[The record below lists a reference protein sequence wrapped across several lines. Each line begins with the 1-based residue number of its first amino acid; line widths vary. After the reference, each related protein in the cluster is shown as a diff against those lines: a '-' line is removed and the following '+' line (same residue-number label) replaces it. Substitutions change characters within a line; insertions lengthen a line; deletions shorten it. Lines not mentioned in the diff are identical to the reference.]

1 MTYFVISIDKSFRW
15 VPENYFDS
23 VFARLFFILSIG
35 VIVAEYTTF
44 ETNVFFVSIV
54 VGMLFMIFSTFR
66 VNILGKWIFIF
77 SWSLFLFGSGGW
89 LLRQRVMPDID
100 ELSRVNHSYVVE
112 LKSVP
117 KNKGAYYSAEAEI
130 VYATDSVAQ
139 CVVGYNL
146 LLNIYNDSLSLV
158 PHLCDRYL
166 IHAQI
171 LRPNDEGL
179 NGFNYGK
186 YLARNGLCG
195 VVYLSDNHIQYLSTV
210 EPSEFQQYSYILRDK
225 LISQFESIGLKG
237 SQLAIISAITLGEKG
252 LLSNDAKE
260 TFSAA
265 GVSHILV
272 VSGMHVGF
280 IFLLIMWFW
289 RRISHRGHWLVVV
302 LGLVVLWGYALL
314 TGLAPSVIRASFMF
328 SMMLLFRVMGE
339 MYNVKHAIFLSATIL
354 LLFNPNVIFDVGFQ
368 LSYLAVIGIVYF
380 YPHFY
385 NLIRNYKSKF
395 LRLLLQSIAVTVSA
409 QILTLPIVVYNF
421 HQLPIYFIIS
431 NLFVTLFAPILFIGG
446 IALLPLSYIPY
457 INIAAGWTM
466 SAVVKL
472 FEYIINFVVSIP
484 FSTVKIYFSL
494 FESLLFY
501 LIILCLINW
510 VELRNVFAERFKAPL
525 YFCLS
530 VVLFVIV
537 VVMNNI
543 YYSQKQVLII
553 PNSNR
558 LMVNVFNNS
567 ENILFTNHPDFATER
582 LEMTW
587 LKYSCGKPTII
598 TDTSLSANCFYF
610 NNESYLILRD
620 NLFRYRQNNGQ
631 PFDIDCLIIDRGVYP
646 SERLFT
652 EFIAPKRVILTA
664 GVWSGYVEIY
674 KELLCRLE
682 IPCYVVSEDGA
693 LVISG

>member
-15 VPENYFDS
+15 VSENYFDS

-54 VGMLFMIFSTFR
+54 VGLLFMIFSTFR

-112 LKSVP
+112 LKTTP
-117 KNKGAYYSAEAEI
+117 IDKGSYYRAEAEI

-225 LISQFESIGLKG
+225 LIRQFESTGLKG

-260 TFSAA
+260 IFSAA
-265 GVSHILV
+265 GVSHVLV
-272 VSGMHVGF
+272 ISGMHVGF
-280 IFLLIMWFW
+280 IFAVILLLFKRISSERRWLIVFLGLLI
-289 RRISHRGHWLVVV
+289 
-302 LGLVVLWGYALL
+302 LWAYALL
-314 TGLAPSVIRASFMF
+314 SGLAPSVVRATFMF
-328 SMMLLFRVMGE
+328 SMILLFRVLGE
-339 MYNVKHAIFLSATIL
+339 KYRVEHALAFSATIL
-354 LLFNPNVIFDVGFQ
+354 ILLNPNTLFDVGFQ
-368 LSYLAVIGIVYF
+368 LSYLAVFGIVYL
-380 YPHFY
+380 YPKLHK
-385 NLIRNYKSKF
+385 LSLSVKSSPIRW
-395 LRLLLQSIAVTVSA
+395 LLQSVAVTISA
-409 QILTLPIVVYNF
+409 QLFTFPIVIYNF
-421 HQLPIYFIIS
+421 NQFPLYFVVS
-431 NLFVTLFAPILFIGG
+431 NLFVALFAPFLFLGG
-446 IALLPLSYIPY
+446 IASLLLGYIPY
-457 INIAAGWTM
+457 LGIVAGLIM
-466 SAVVKL
+466 SHVVMI
-472 FEYIINFVVSIP
+472 FEYVIHLIVAIP
-484 FSTVKIYFSL
+484 FSTVKIYLSHLEVISL
-494 FESLLFY
+494 YFVIF
-501 LIILCLINW
+501 CGINW

-567 ENILFTNHPDFATER
+567 ENILFTNQPDFATER

-598 TDTSLSANCFYF
+598 IDTSLSANCFYF

-652 EFIAPKRVILTA
+652 EFIVAKRVVLTS
-664 GVWSGYVEIY
+664 GVWHGYLEKY
-674 KELLCRLE
+674 KQLLNDLS
-682 IPCYVVSEDGA
+682 IPYHIIPEDGA
-693 LVISG
+693 IIIQ

>member
-15 VPENYFDS
+15 VSEKYFDS

-100 ELSRVNHSYVVE
+100 ELSRVNHSYIVE
-112 LKSVP
+112 LKTTP
-117 KNKGAYYSAEAEI
+117 IDKGSYYSAEAEI
-130 VYATDSVAQ
+130 IYATDSVAQ

-195 VVYLSDNHIQYLSTV
+195 VSYVESKDIKYVSTARSLGLGDFSNV
-210 EPSEFQQYSYILRDK
+210 LRDR
-225 LISQFESIGLKG
+225 LIERLESVGLEG
-237 SQLAIISAITLGEKG
+237 SELAILSAITLGEKG
-252 LLSNDAKE
+252 LLANEVKE

-280 IFLLIMWFW
+280 IFAVILLLFKRISSERRWLIVFLGLLI
-289 RRISHRGHWLVVV
+289 
-302 LGLVVLWGYALL
+302 LWAYALL
-314 TGLAPSVIRASFMF
+314 TGLAPSVVRATFMF
-328 SMMLLFRVMGE
+328 SMMLLFKMMGE
-339 MYNVKHAIFLSATIL
+339 KYRVRHALCLSATIIIL
-354 LLFNPNVIFDVGFQ
+354 VNPNELFDVGFQ
-368 LSYLAVIGIVYF
+368 LSYLAVFGITYF
-380 YPHFY
+380 YPLFY
-385 NLIRNYKSKF
+385 KRISTLKSRPIRWF
-395 LRLLLQSIAVTVSA
+395 LASVAVTVSA
-409 QILTLPIVVYNF
+409 QILTLPIVIYNF
-421 HQLPIYFIIS
+421 HQLPVYFIIS
-431 NLFVTLFAPILFIGG
+431 NLFVSAFAPFLFLGG
-446 IALLPLSYIPY
+446 IASLLLSCIPY
-457 INIAAGWTM
+457 LGIVAGLIM
-466 SAVVKL
+466 SHFVMI
-472 FEYIINFVVSIP
+472 FEYVIHLIVTIP
-484 FSTVKIYFSL
+484 FSTVKIYL
-494 FESLLFY
+494 SLLEVISLYFV
-501 LIILCLINW
+501 IFCGINW
-510 VELRNVFAERFKAPL
+510 VELRNVFAMRFKAPL
-525 YFCLS
+525 FLALS
-530 VVLFVIV
+530 ILLFVVIILF
-537 VVMNNI
+537 NNL
-543 YYSQKQVLII
+543 YYSQKQLLII
-553 PNSNR
+553 PDTNP
-558 LMVNVFNNS
+558 LIVNVFNNKN
-567 ENILFTNHPDFATER
+567 NILFTNQPDFAIER

-598 TDTSLSANCFYF
+598 TDTTLSANCFYF

-620 NLFRYRQNNGQ
+620 NIFRYLENGGEVL
-631 PFDIDCLIIDRGVYP
+631 DIDCLIIDRGVYP

-664 GVWSGYVEIY
+664 GVWGGYVEMC
-674 KELLCRLE
+674 KELLCKLE

-693 LVISG
+693 LVIED